1 MNRKSLT
8 WLVLGVCVSIT
19 GILNV
24 VHTNI
29 GLPVITHNGFFW
41 ERLER
46 NNWIAH
52 QIKLTYEGNLH
63 IGKLELSEQSLQ
75 STTLSSSATKDYT
88 DLLLDQFKKW
98 IQSVHLNG
106 LDLHW
111 NDTLYQTELV
121 GNVYPFVQLKNDWIS
136 IEKPATTSHWNV
148 SGQLDSTTLPLNLDL
163 PDMFPVSLGIN
174 LNFDMTITGIE
185 EPIVGTINNTQFT
198 HPLLGRTIR
207 IPHMALT
214 VRKSKDRWVGNV
226 SNENST
232 LDWIWID
239 IEQHNS
245 GEKSLGDDLE
255 WAINYNISLSDLT
268 DWFQVNIPISR
279 PTGHWAG
286 TLTPTEATISSSN
299 LGFEGKIYALNRLQA
314 GQPIT
319 YQPIHAE
326 HTQLIGPNTPSW
338 IPYPQLGW
346 LAKSVIAGEDAPF
359 YTHDGFNEEGL
370 NRALNELLKDKDNP
384 IGGSSIT
391 QQVAKNLFTGNQTT
405 LDRKIEEMVYTL
417 GLEATLSKE
426 AILALYLNSIEF
438 GDGIYGVREASKQYF
453 LKEPK
458 YLSLKEAVFLASIL
472 PNPRDGYRRAK
483 RGYPPTRRMKAIL
496 QNLVDGNQIS
506 SVIMKETMKEPLRL
520 LLPVD

>member
-1 MNRKSLT
+1 
-8 WLVLGVCVSIT
+8 
-19 GILNV
+19 
-24 VHTNI
+24 
-29 GLPVITHNGFFW
+29 
-41 ERLER
+41 
-46 NNWIAH
+46 
-52 QIKLTYEGNLH
+52 
-63 IGKLELSEQSLQ
+63 
-75 STTLSSSATKDYT
+75 
-88 DLLLDQFKKW
+88 
-98 IQSVHLNG
+98 
-106 LDLHW
+106 
-111 NDTLYQTELV
+111 
-121 GNVYPFVQLKNDWIS
+121 
-136 IEKPATTSHWNV
+136 
-148 SGQLDSTTLPLNLDL
+148 
-163 PDMFPVSLGIN
+163 
-174 LNFDMTITGIE
+174 
-185 EPIVGTINNTQFT
+185 
-198 HPLLGRTIR
+198 
-207 IPHMALT
+207 

-438 GDGIYGVREASKQYF
+438 GDGIYGVREASEQYF

-520 LLPVD
+520 LLPID